1 MMDMADFH
9 FLRPLWFGA
18 LIPLALLIW
27 LYSHR
32 RHGSSRW
39 EAVCDPQLLP
49 HILLRNPTQRHRL
62 VPFSLGLCGL
72 LGITALA
79 GPTWERL
86 PQPVYRDQSAL
97 VIVLDLSRSM
107 DATDIKPSRL
117 ARARFKIADILRQR
131 LEGQTALLVYAGDV
145 FTVTPLTDDTQTIVS
160 QLSILNT
167 SLLPLQGSRTDLA
180 LEKAADLLR
189 QTGLARGD
197 ILLIT
202 DGAHDKHAR
211 KAASELINDGY
222 RLSVLGI
229 GTAQGAPIP
238 LQNGEFLKDSNGA
251 IVLPKLD
258 SESLQELARVGM
270 GRYETMRFDDQDIQ
284 SLSTLISINRLQD
297 AVDETELKTDLWYE
311 QGPWLILLAI
321 PWAALVFRRG
331 VLVLLPLFFLP
342 MTHPAKA
349 VEWDSLWLRPDQQ
362 ASQAFNAGDA
372 QQAAERFNDPAWKG
386 VASYRAGDYE
396 GALQSL
402 EALNDANS
410 LYNKGNALARLG
422 RYPKAIKAYEEVLK
436 LEPDHEDARYNR
448 DLVQQTLN
456 HPPQQSQDQ
465 SSADEQNDQRSQD
478 EQQRG
483 ERSEKTQDT
492 EQQDASNQSEQSEE
506 RQPAEDNQ
514 TPQPQASDE
523 PTQSGEAKQTP
534 PQNELT
540 QPPQSQQ
547 SQEQNPQQPLPSA
560 EPHDRS
566 HSQSEPKDESQLATE
581 QWLRRIPD
589 DPGGLLRRKFHYQ
602 YQRKSRP
609 QAQDTQPW

>member
-1 MMDMADFH
+1 MEIADFH
-9 FLRPLWFGA
+9 FLRPFWFGA

-27 LYSHR
+27 LYSQR
-32 RHGSSRW
+32 SRSSSSW

-49 HILLRNPTQRHRL
+49 HILLRKPTKRHRL
-62 VPFSLGLCGL
+62 VPFSLVLCGL

-131 LEGQTALLVYAGDV
+131 SEGQTALLVFAGDV

-167 SLLPLQGSRTDLA
+167 SLPPLQGSRIDLA
-180 LEKAADLLR
+180 LEKAGELLR

-202 DGAHDKHAR
+202 DGSHDKRAR
-211 KAASELINDGY
+211 KVARGLIDDGY

-229 GTAQGAPIP
+229 GTPQGAPIP
-238 LQNGEFLKDSNGA
+238 LQNGEFLKDSSGA

-258 SESLQELARVGM
+258 SESLKELARMGM

-284 SLSTLISINRLQD
+284 SLSSLLSVNRLQD
-297 AVDETELKTDLWYE
+297 AVDETELKADLWHE
-311 QGPWLILLAI
+311 QGPWLILLVI

-331 VLVLLPLFFLP
+331 YLVLLPFFFLP
-342 MTHPAKA
+342 LTHPAKA
-349 VEWDSLWLRPDQQ
+349 LGWDSLWLRPDQQ
-362 ASQAFNAGDA
+362 ASQAFDAGDA
-372 QQAAERFNDPAWKG
+372 QQAAKRFNDPAWKG
-386 VASYRAGDYE
+386 VAHYRAGDYE

-410 LYNKGNALARLG
+410 SYNKGNALARLG
-422 RYPKAIKAYEEVLK
+422 RYPEAIKAYEEALK
-436 LEPDHEDARYNR
+436 LEPNHEDARYNR
-448 DLVQQTLN
+448 GLVQQALN
-456 HPPQQSQDQ
+456 HPQQHSQNQ
-465 SSADEQNDQRSQD
+465 PSADKQNSQQGQD

-483 ERSEKTQDT
+483 EQSEKTQDT
-492 EQQDASNQSEQSEE
+492 EQQDASNQSEQSEGYP
-506 RQPAEDNQ
+506 QPKDNQ
-514 TPQPQASDE
+514 APQPQASDD
-523 PTQSGEAKQTP
+523 PTQTAEAQQLP
-534 PQNELT
+534 SQSELAQSPQAQ
-540 QPPQSQQ
+540 QP
-547 SQEQNPQQPLPSA
+547 QEQNPQQPLTSTD
-560 EPHDRS
+560 PHERS
-566 HSQSEPKDESQLATE
+566 HPQPESKDESQLATE

-602 YQRKSRP
+602 YQRRSRP
-609 QAQDTQPW
+609 QAHDTQPW